1 MRRKALGAGER
12 SKFNRDTL
20 LAIAADMSKK
30 HYEGVNRINLTDD
43 LQPGLRALVQKDGRV
58 SLHANYTVG
67 DSRPM
72 MMLRQINDSKA
83 PDYITIEDAR
93 ELTKTMRALG
103 DRGVDPQSGLH
114 ARLIRELREKGTA
127 WRPK

>member
-1 MRRKALGAGER
+1 MRRKALGASER
-12 SKFNRDTL
+12 SKFTRETL

-43 LQPGLRALVQKDGRV
+43 MQPGLRALVQKDGRV
-58 SLHANYTVG
+58 SLHAGYTVG

-72 MMLRQINDSKA
+72 IMLGQISDPKA
-83 PDYITIEDAR
+83 SDFITIEDAR
-93 ELTKTMRALG
+93 HLTKTIRALG
-103 DRGVDPQSGLH
+103 ERGVDPQEGLQT
-114 ARLIRELREKGTA
+114 RLLRELKEKGTS